1 MRLLLPRGGG
11 GRGVGG
17 LRPLVAAALAVA
29 ILAGCGDDGSAK
41 KAAKTPTP
49 TPTPAETRSP
59 AVAEGKARGDLAI
72 GITEQNPN
80 FVWAPGARDGV
91 PPEFARWQDDMGK
104 LKPSFFRLVLDWP
117 SLQPE
122 QGKPADLVH
131 AYDGCL
137 RGTPPCAGWFGVKD
151 QLAALASRQKQ
162 HKGGWEVLVVI
173 TGTPEWAARPAS
185 GCERSGTEP
194 RSRAPRS
201 SAMGA
206 YRKLVADV
214 IALGGEVGVD
224 LRYWSA
230 WNEPNHPFFISPQR
244 ATCSTSA
251 KSQAAVRYTELA
263 RNLKRAL
270 EDAPGDQEYVLGEMA
285 GLDESKTKSTSIR
298 EFLGDLPKSIVCGST
313 ILSQHGYITGINPVD
328 DAAKGAA
335 THKCPKKHVVW
346 MTETGVG
353 APHAGEDKRTGA
365 PAERRSCKQLH
376 RRLVKWY
383 DDPRVTAA
391 FQYTFRE
398 DDVFRTGLVTTS
410 LDRAFPVLKE
420 WQAWGGTARP
430 KPTDP
435 PSRARCGSTS

>member
-1 MRLLLPRGGG
+1 M
-11 GRGVGG
+11 
-17 LRPLVAAALAVA
+17 AVA
-29 ILAGCGDDGSAK
+29 VLSGCGDSGDK
-41 KAAKTPTP
+41 KAAGTP

-72 GITEQNPN
+72 GLTEQNPN
-80 FVWAPGARDGV
+80 LLWAPGAREGV
-91 PPEFARWQDDMGK
+91 APEFARWQDDTGK

-117 SLQPE
+117 SLQPAK
-122 QGKPADLVH
+122 GTPANLENP
-131 AYDGCL
+131 YDGCL
-137 RGTPPCAGWFGVKD
+137 RGVPPCASWAGVRD

-162 HKGGWEVLVVI
+162 HEGGWEVLVVI
-173 TGTPEWAARPAS
+173 TGSPQWAARPAS
-185 GCERSGTEP
+185 GCERDGTQP
-194 RSRAPRS
+194 HSRAPRS
-201 SAMGA
+201 SAMGD
-206 YRKLVADV
+206 YRKLVTDV
-214 IALGGEVGVD
+214 IALGDEVGVD

-251 KSQAAVRYTELA
+251 KSLAVTRYAELT

-270 EDAPGDQEYVLGEMA
+270 DKAPGDQQYVLGELA

-298 EFLGDLPKSIVCGST
+298 EFLGKLPTPIVCGST

-335 THKCPKKHVVW
+335 AHKCPEKHVVW

-353 APHAGEDKRTGA
+353 APHAGQAKRESA
-365 PAERRSCKQLH
+365 PAERRACRQLH

-398 DDVFRTGLVTTS
+398 DDLFRTGLVTTA
-410 LDRAFPVLKE
+410 LDRAFPVLRE

-430 KPTDP
+430 KPEDPP
-435 PSRARCGSTS
+435 PSRPHCARG

>member
-1 MRLLLPRGGG
+1 VLL
-11 GRGVGG
+11 
-17 LRPLVAAALAVA
+17 AAA
-29 ILAGCGDDGSAK
+29 ILSGCGDSDDKKSAGK
-41 KAAKTPTP
+41 PTSTP

-59 AVAEGKARGDLAI
+59 EVAKGKARGDLAV
-72 GITEQNPN
+72 GLTEQNPN
-80 FVWAPGARDGV
+80 LFWAPGAKEGV
-91 PPEFARWQDDMGK
+91 PREFARWQDATGK
-104 LKPSFFRLVLDWP
+104 LQPAFFRLVLDWP
-117 SLQPE
+117 SLQPKKGTPANLE
-122 QGKPADLVH
+122 QP
-131 AYDGCL
+131 YDGCL
-137 RGTPPCAGWFGVKD
+137 RGTPPCAAWAGVKD

-162 HKGGWEVLVVI
+162 HKGGWEALVVI

-185 GCERSGTEP
+185 GCERPNTQP
-194 RSRAPRS
+194 RSRAPQP
-201 SAMGA
+201 SAMRA
-206 YRKLVADV
+206 YRKLVTDV

-244 ATCSTSA
+244 ATCD
-251 KSQAAVRYTELA
+251 AASPSLAVKRYAELT

-270 EDAPGDQEYVLGEMA
+270 DDAPGNQQYVLGELA
-285 GLDESKTKSTSIR
+285 GLDESKTKSTSLQ
-298 EFLGDLPKSIVCGST
+298 EFLRQLPTPLVCGST
-313 ILSQHGYITGINPVD
+313 ILSQHGYITGINPVAL
-328 DAAKGAA
+328 AAKAA
-335 THKCPKKHVVW
+335 GTHDCKKKHVVW

-353 APHAGEDKRTGA
+353 APHAGQDKRTTA
-365 PAERRSCKQLH
+365 PAERRACRQLH
-376 RRLVKWY
+376 KRLVKWY

-435 PSRARCGSTS
+435 PPSHAHCASA

>member
-1 MRLLLPRGGG
+1 
-11 GRGVGG
+11 V
-17 LRPLVAAALAVA
+17 LV
-29 ILAGCGDDGSAK
+29 AGCGDKGGG
-41 KAAKTPTP
+41 AAKTP

-72 GITEQNPN
+72 GLTEQNPN
-80 FVWAPGARDGV
+80 LLWAPGAHDGI
-91 PPEFARWQDDMGK
+91 PPEFARWQDDTGK

-122 QGKPADLVH
+122 QGKPANLENP
-131 AYDGCL
+131 YDGCL
-137 RGTPPCAGWFGVKD
+137 RGTPPCAAWAGVKD
-151 QLAALASRQKQ
+151 QLGALASRQKQ

-173 TGTPEWAARPAS
+173 SGTPDWAARPPS
-185 GCERSGTEP
+185 GCERTGTQP
-194 RSRAPRS
+194 RSRPPKP

-206 YRKLVADV
+206 YRQLVKDV
-214 IALGGEVGVD
+214 IALGGRLGVD

-251 KSQAAVRYTELA
+251 KSMGVVRYAGLV
-263 RNLKRAL
+263 RQLKRAL
-270 EDAPGDQEYVLGEMA
+270 GEAPGDQEYVLGELA

-298 EFLGDLPKSIVCGST
+298 EFLRRLPSPIVCGST
-313 ILSQHGYITGINPVD
+313 IVTQHGYITGGINPVD
-328 DAAKGAA
+328 DVIKGAES
-335 THKCPKKHVVW
+335 HKCKRKHVVW

-353 APHAGEDKRTGA
+353 QPHAGRA
-365 PAERRSCKQLH
+365 SRPSNRSLHRWCRQLH
-376 RRLVKWY
+376 RRLIKWY

-398 DDVFRTGLVTTS
+398 DDIFRTGLVSTE
-410 LDRAFPVLKE
+410 LDKAYPALHE

-430 KPTDP
+430 QPTDP
-435 PSRARCGSTS
+435 PPSHAHCARG